1 MSIYDHVQSYKG
13 KLGEELRDIAS
24 TEGNKEER
32 SKRLIIRTA
41 LICGTLAVIN
51 PLPLGDFFVLTP
63 LQGMMVMHLGRVH
76 GFEISE
82 NRAKEIIGELLV
94 TVGWAFLAKH
104 TIIGLYKTFLPF
116 AGGLFSFPLV
126 FAFTYALGR
135 LADHYFE
142 LKARGEKPDRELFR
156 RLWSEAMKEGKELGK
171 KMRPGREDGPH
182 DKHGGK

>member
-1 MSIYDHVQSYKG
+1 MNIFEQVQSYKG
-13 KLGEELRDIAS
+13 KLGQELKDIAS
-24 TEGNKEER
+24 AEGNKDER
-32 SKRLIIRTA
+32 SKRLIMRTA

-63 LQGMMVMHLGRVH
+63 LQCLMVVHLGRVH

-82 NRAKEIIGELLV
+82 ERAKEIIGELLM

-126 FAFTYALGR
+126 FGFTYALGR
-135 LADHYFE
+135 LANHYFE
-142 LKARGEKPDRELFR
+142 LKARGERPDRELFR
-156 RLWSEAMKEGKELGK
+156 RLWAEAVKEGQELGK
-171 KMRPGREDGPH
+171 KMRPGREDGPVTN
-182 DKHGGK
+182 KG